1 MANRI
6 LISVQENISVPEWFS
21 EEKIKDYVEKVLE
34 ELKFDGEEISIL
46 FCDDA
51 EIQNL
56 NKSYRNIDSPT
67 DILSFENGS
76 EYEDDEG
83 KWLEA
88 GDIAISF
95 ETLPKNAEYFKVSEN
110 EELKRLLIHGCLH
123 LNGYDHGEEH
133 IESGVEPKD
142 EMLCIQEAALKK
154 FSSVNLM

>member
-6 LISVQENISVPEWFS
+6 LISVQEDIAVPEWFD
-21 EEKIKDYVEKVLE
+21 EEKIKNYVEKVLD

-46 FCDDA
+46 FCGDA

-56 NKSYRNIDSPT
+56 NKAYRNIDSPT

-76 EYEDDEG
+76 EYEDEEG

-95 ETLPKNAEYFKVSEN
+95 ETLVKNAEYFKVSEN

-142 EMLCIQEAALKK
+142 EMLCIQENALKK

>member
-1 MANRI
+1 MANRV
-6 LISVQENISVPEWFS
+6 LISVQENISVPEWFN
-21 EEKIKDYVEKVLE
+21 EEKIKSYVENVLE
-34 ELKFDGEEISIL
+34 KFEFDGEEISIL

-51 EIQNL
+51 EIHSL

-67 DILSFENGS
+67 DILSFENGC

-95 ETLPKNAEYFKVSEN
+95 ETLSKNAGYFKVSEN

-142 EMLCIQEAALKK
+142 EMLRIQEEMLKK
-154 FSSVNLM
+154 FASVNLM

>member
-6 LISVQENISVPEWFS
+6 LISVQEDISVPEWFS
-21 EEKIKDYVEKVLE
+21 EEKIKNYVEKVLE

-46 FCDDA
+46 FCNDA